1 MSAPISLANFEA
13 EAQAFLESNA
23 KPRQPEATG
32 WGEGSDKVGLL
43 SEKTPD
49 EELEELREAKEW
61 RARVFGAGFG
71 WITGPEQYGGREL
84 PATHERAW
92 QALEARYDTPSQS
105 PFGIGLGMVAPPLP
119 AHATDTG
126 QGPYLH

>member
-1 MSAPISLANFEA
+1 MSAPISLEAFEA
-13 EAQAFLESNA
+13 EAQAFLEANA

-43 SEKTPD
+43 SEKTPE

-61 RARVFGAGFG
+61 RARVFDAGFG

-84 PATHERAW
+84 PATHQRAW
-92 QALEARYDTPSQS
+92 QALQARYDTPPQA
-105 PFGIGLGMVAPPLP
+105 PVRPGPRTVA
-119 AHATDTG
+119 
-126 QGPYLH
+126 